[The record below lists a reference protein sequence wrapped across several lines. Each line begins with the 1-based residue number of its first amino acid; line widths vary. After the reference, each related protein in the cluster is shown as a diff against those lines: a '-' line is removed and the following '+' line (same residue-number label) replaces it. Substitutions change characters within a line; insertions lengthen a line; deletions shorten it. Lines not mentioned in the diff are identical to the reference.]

1 MFQIWYKLVKG
12 SKNGQNIVVKE
23 YLSKMA
29 LDIIGELS
37 FGYSFNSQET
47 ELNPLLA
54 VAVKNSEGV
63 VSPKSR
69 LILRL
74 LPFMW
79 YMPFGPSSTLKELT
93 NITAKVLDE
102 VQVLVYTFVLL
113 VDTYG
118 STFYGDMQHL
128 VRMFLRTLVKVYF
141 VYYSERHISKSVTY
155 FWKYHNMRKFML

>member
-1 MFQIWYKLVKG
+1 MFQIWHKLVKE
-12 SKNGQNIVVKE
+12 SKGGQNIAVKE

-54 VAVKNSEGV
+54 AAVRNSEGV
-63 VSPKSR
+63 VSLKSR

-79 YMPFGPSSTLKELT
+79 YMPFGPAHTLKELT
-93 NITAKVLDE
+93 NITDKVLD
-102 VQVLVYTFVLL
+102 
-113 VDTYG
+113 
-118 STFYGDMQHL
+118 
-128 VRMFLRTLVKVYF
+128 KV
-141 VYYSERHISKSVTY
+141 
-155 FWKYHNMRKFML
+155 